1 MAQRRV
7 VIMGA
12 AGRDFHDFN
21 MLYRGK
27 EAESRVVA
35 FTATQI
41 PRIDSRLYPTELA
54 GAAYPEGIPIY
65 PEEKLE
71 EIIRNEGVDEVIFA
85 YSDVSHEHVMHQA
98 SRVLA
103 AGADFRLHGPRFT
116 SIPAAVPVIS
126 VCAVRTGA
134 GKSQTSRYITDVLLE
149 EGVRPVVIRHPMPYG
164 DLLRQ
169 RVQRFQTME
178 DLAAAQTTVE
188 EREDYEPHLRRGITV
203 YAGVDYE
210 AVVEK
215 ASADG
220 DVIVWDGGN
229 NDFSF
234 VESDLEIVVVDPFR
248 PEHGLT
254 YHPGEVNLRRADVVV
269 VNKVGSAPQEGVDA
283 VMQAVREV
291 NPNARCIKV
300 SSSLRVED
308 GGRLKGARALV
319 VEDGPTLTHGGMS
332 EGAGMVAAR
341 EYGVGEVVDP
351 RSAAVGSI
359 AEVYK
364 RYPHLGS
371 ILPAIGYYPDQLREL
386 EETVKGAAVD
396 VVISATPLDI
406 RRLIHVE
413 VPVVQVDYEL
423 EELESPGVAGVVR
436 GFLADHGL
444 EGHG

>member
-1 MAQRRV
+1 MCIRDRYLSARCAQARV
-7 VIMGA
+7 
-12 AGRDFHDFN
+12 
-21 MLYRGK
+21 
-27 EAESRVVA
+27 RVR
-35 FTATQI
+35 
-41 PRIDSRLYPTELA
+41 PRA
-54 GAAYPEGIPIY
+54 
-65 PEEKLE
+65 
-71 EIIRNEGVDEVIFA
+71 
-85 YSDVSHEHVMHQA
+85 
-98 SRVLA
+98 
-103 AGADFRLHGPRFT
+103 
-116 SIPAAVPVIS
+116 
-126 VCAVRTGA
+126 
-134 GKSQTSRYITDVLLE
+134 TSRMSCWRRECVLWLF
-149 EGVRPVVIRHPMPYG
+149 GTLCRMG
-164 DLLRQ
+164 TS
-169 RVQRFQTME
+169 FGKGCNGF
-178 DLAAAQTTVE
+178 
-188 EREDYEPHLRRGITV
+188 RR
-203 YAGVDYE
+203 
-210 AVVEK
+210 
-215 ASADG
+215 
-220 DVIVWDGGN
+220 WRN
-229 NDFSF
+229 W
-234 VESDLEIVVVDPFR
+234 
-248 PEHGLT
+248 
-254 YHPGEVNLRRADVVV
+254 RRADVVV

>member
-1 MAQRRV
+1 MDGCAGQDPAYRATYAKAPLKRGAFASLRVYDQRRTAESRVEVNVSSATEEGGMAQRRV

-98 SRVLA
+98 SRALA
-103 AGADFRLHGPRFT
+103 AGANFRLHGPRFT

-134 GKSQTSRYITDVLLE
+134 GKSQTSRYITDVLL
-149 EGVRPVVIRHPMPYG
+149 
-164 DLLRQ
+164 
-169 RVQRFQTME
+169 
-178 DLAAAQTTVE
+178 
-188 EREDYEPHLRRGITV
+188 
-203 YAGVDYE
+203 
-210 AVVEK
+210 
-215 ASADG
+215 
-220 DVIVWDGGN
+220 
-229 NDFSF
+229 
-234 VESDLEIVVVDPFR
+234 
-248 PEHGLT
+248 
-254 YHPGEVNLRRADVVV
+254 
-269 VNKVGSAPQEGVDA
+269 QEGVDA
-283 VMQAVREV
+283 VMHAVREV
-291 NPNARCIKV
+291 NPKARCIKV